1 MCTSFNVSMTI
12 FFYIFNFKI
21 ILMHLLLRFQLQ
33 RGESTYSNDGKS
45 SHDIN
50 EFESTDQRSE
60 VLICLLF
67 PSDIINL

>member
-1 MCTSFNVSMTI
+1 
-12 FFYIFNFKI
+12 
-21 ILMHLLLRFQLQ
+21 MHLLLRFQLQ